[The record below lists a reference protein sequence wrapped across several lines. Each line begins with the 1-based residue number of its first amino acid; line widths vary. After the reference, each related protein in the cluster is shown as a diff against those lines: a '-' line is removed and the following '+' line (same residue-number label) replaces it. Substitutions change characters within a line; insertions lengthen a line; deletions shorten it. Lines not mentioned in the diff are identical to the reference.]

1 MTGRESASPLG
12 EGERWD
18 AFCER
23 LRRTGHA
30 VLAAAPADPL
40 DRAEGLRY
48 VARLARGFLRDLVAD
63 AQPARLP
70 FVPGDFLKIGLDNPD
85 YAYFGAKL
93 VAGRRYV
100 LRGRLRDAARIG
112 FGIYSGALG
121 TPTGLV
127 CDGYLDSENVP
138 LDDQGRFEI
147 RIGPDEDP
155 GRGLRT
161 GPETNNLNARITLL
175 HRATDQLP
183 ELELVCLDP
192 VDKPLP
198 LDPEAFARGLERV
211 GAVLEGTV
219 GQFLGWTSA
228 FARHRHEIREID
240 PQLSASAQGDPRTRY
255 FYSYWEIGEDE
266 AFVVDLEPPKCDY
279 WNLQIGNHWL
289 ESFDFMQFTTH
300 VNAATAVAD
309 EAGRVRVVIARRD
322 PGVPNWLDT
331 AGHARGGLALRWVGA
346 ESIPQTTGRVL
357 ALRDLEPIRTGPASR
372 ERHSPR

>member
-1 MTGRESASPLG
+1 MTQKDAVGQLVDG
-12 EGERWD
+12 QVWD
-18 AFCER
+18 EFCER
-23 LRRTGHA
+23 LKRTGHT

-48 VARLARGFLRDLVAD
+48 VARLARGFLRDVVAD
-63 AQPARLP
+63 AQPARVP
-70 FVPGDFLKIGLDNPD
+70 FVPGEFLKIGLDNPD

-93 VAGRRYV
+93 EAGQRYV
-100 LRGRLRDAARIG
+100 LRGQLGDAARIG

-138 LDDQGRFEI
+138 LDAKGRFEI
-147 RIGPDEDP
+147 RIGPDEEA
-155 GRGLRT
+155 GKGLRT
-161 GPETNNLNARITLL
+161 GPATHNFNSRITLL
-175 HRATDQLP
+175 QRATDRLP
-183 ELELVCLDP
+183 ELELIELDP
-192 VDKPLP
+192 TAKPPP
-198 LDPEAFARGLERV
+198 LDPAAFSSSLDRA

-219 GQFLGWTSA
+219 GQFLGWTRS
-228 FARHRHEIREID
+228 FASYRHEIREID
-240 PQLSASAQGDPRTRY
+240 PVLSASAQGDPRTRY

-289 ESFDFMQFTTH
+289 ESFDFMSFGTH
-300 VNAATAVAD
+300 VNPATAVAD
-309 EAGRVRVVIARRD
+309 LKGRVRVVIARRD

-346 ESIPQTTGRVL
+346 ESIPHTTGRIVP
-357 ALRDLEPIRTGPASR
+357 LRDLKTS
-372 ERHSPR
+372 